1 MNKLLLLLV
10 GVLAFTG
17 CSALR
22 EADSSSK
29 EKVLVASGFQAQVAD
44 TPKKQAALAAITPY
58 KIHMVVKKGRT
69 MYVYADAKHNTLYL
83 GGKQEYL
90 AYKKE
95 QTALNADQ
103 MMTAEAAETE
113 MDWDVWS
120 PWKWD

>member
-1 MNKLLLLLV
+1 MNKLLLLFV
-10 GVLAFTG
+10 GVIAITG
-17 CSALR
+17 CSVLR
-22 EADSSSK
+22 EADASSK
-29 EKVLVASGFQAQVAD
+29 EKVLVASGFQAQAAD
-44 TPKKQAALAAITPY
+44 TPQKQAALASLTPY
-58 KIHMVVKKGRT
+58 KIQMVTKNGRT
-69 MYVYADAKHNTLYL
+69 MYVYAAPKSNTLYL

-95 QTALNADQ
+95 QTALDADQ